1 MNRQENFKIIEEENP
16 KFARMIKYDS
26 FLKNF
31 NKDYAEILED
41 DLFKV
46 NQNLKSL
53 YESGDIF
60 RQLGR
65 L

>member
-1 MNRQENFKIIEEENP
+1 MNRQENFKLIKEENP
-16 KFARMIKYDS
+16 KFARMIKHDS
-26 FLKNF
+26 FLINF

-41 DLFKV
+41 DLFEMS
-46 NQNLKSL
+46 QNLKSL
-53 YESGDIF
+53 YESDNIF

>member
-1 MNRQENFKIIEEENP
+1 MNRQDNFKIIEEENP
-16 KFARMIKYDS
+16 KLARMIKYDS

-31 NKDYAEILED
+31 NKDYVEILED